1 MEQFKLVNR
10 ERRGQRSLAGSMAG
24 IIGRSNLGMC
34 FRRWVFKVVM
44 GRRRLRAQMRLIQR
58 VELRLASC
66 AMSTW
71 LEARVRF
78 ARLGKECGYMIA
90 RSHRRLCSAAI
101 EAWAEALGELKEHK
115 RRVEAGRKILARSS
129 TRFAA
134 AVVEAWGIAARRTGK
149 LMRAERACEDRR
161 VLWCM
166 HVHFAALAVNAI
178 EESRE
183 RGRGERAMARAE
195 RKYKTWSWDVW
206 AESVG
211 MLKRHAFVVARTV
224 GTGGLRVGRECFLRW
239 REASGASRRDRN
251 MTARSLERARRRR
264 IMAAF
269 VGWASSWWRY
279 RKLVVAAERVWG
291 KHTLG
296 SLHSS
301 MGAWREI
308 TSGSRL
314 FKSQGSMVARKVAK
328 VGASVAFGAW
338 KRRVGGL
345 ERVKRIALRAHG
357 RLKAVRSGRAFWGWV
372 EEVEAGRA
380 ERERGHWQA
389 ERLQREDDTASQ
401 LAIWEAEKE
410 GWEVEKA
417 RLIQEFEA
425 EKARWEEE
433 RQVWEGERA
442 QHEESRVALEAAIE
456 DRDGVKEEV
465 REAESMIGRL
475 VKAAEEQVES
485 LKEVRERCQSLEKEV
500 EEERVAK
507 GGMEAMLSE
516 EKTEKE
522 RIEGELKEALAKI
535 EEIKAEH
542 KERMER
548 EEAMRIQVEES
559 QYLYSAVGATKQQVR
574 PRHSLLV

>member
-1 MEQFKLVNR
+1 
-10 ERRGQRSLAGSMAG
+10 MAG

-34 FRRWVFKVVM
+34 FRRWVYKVMM
-44 GRRRLRAQMRLIQR
+44 GRRRFRAQVRLIQR

-71 LEARVRF
+71 LEARERF

-90 RSHRRLCSAAI
+90 RSHRRMCLAAI
-101 EAWAEALGELKEHK
+101 EAWSEALGELREHK
-115 RRVEAGRKILARSS
+115 RRIEAGRRIFVRIRA
-129 TRFAA
+129 RFAA
-134 AVVEAWGIAARRTGK
+134 AVMEAWGMRAKRAGK
-149 LMRAERACEDRR
+149 LMVAKRACEGRG
-161 VLWCM
+161 VLWRM

-183 RGRGERAMARAE
+183 RGKGGRARARAE
-195 RKYKTWSWDVW
+195 RKYMMWGWDVW
-206 AESVG
+206 VESVG
-211 MLKRHAFVVARTV
+211 MLKRHAVVVARTV
-224 GTGGLRVGRECFLRW
+224 GTGGSRLGRECFLRW
-239 REASGASRRDRN
+239 REASDASRRDRS
-251 MTARSLERARRRR
+251 MAARSSERARRRR
-264 IMAAF
+264 ISAAF
-269 VGWASSWWRY
+269 RGWSSSWWRY

-296 SLHSS
+296 VLHSS
-301 MGAWREI
+301 MSAWREI

-328 VGASVAFGAW
+328 VGALVAFGAW
-338 KRRVGGL
+338 QRRVGGL
-345 ERVKRIALRAHG
+345 ERVKRLALKALG
-357 RLKAVRSGRAFWGWV
+357 RLKAVRRGRAFWGWW

-380 ERERGHWQA
+380 ERERGHWKA
-389 ERLQREDDTASQ
+389 ERLQREDDTASER
-401 LAIWEAEKE
+401 AIWEAEKE

-417 RLIQEFEA
+417 RLVGEFEA
-425 EKARWEEE
+425 EQARWEEE
-433 RQVWEGERA
+433 RRVWEGERA
-442 QHEESRVALEAAIE
+442 QHEESRIALQAAIE
-456 DRDGVKEEV
+456 DRDSVKEEV

-485 LKEVRERCQSLEKEV
+485 LKEVRERCQSFEKEA

-507 GGMEAMLSE
+507 EGMEAMLGE
-516 EKTEKE
+516 EKKVKE
-522 RIEGELKEALAKI
+522 RVEGELKEALAKI

-559 QYLYSAVGATKQQVR
+559 QYLYSAVGATKQQVCLY
-574 PRHSLLV
+574 HSLLQFCPLPA